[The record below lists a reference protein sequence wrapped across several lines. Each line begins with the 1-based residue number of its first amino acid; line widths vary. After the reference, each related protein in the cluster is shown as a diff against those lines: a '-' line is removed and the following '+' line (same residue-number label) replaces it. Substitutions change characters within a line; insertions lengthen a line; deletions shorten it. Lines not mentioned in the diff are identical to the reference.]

1 MSGVSPPP
9 SAPGPDARPAGG
21 TQGLSS
27 DGTSSASVAPSA
39 RPETKSGHSSS
50 SSVDPVAPSARP
62 GAGGS
67 KSDGRG
73 NPAKSKSD
81 FKRAQREERKSNAAE
96 ERRRVAM
103 ALWPNADIKK
113 DLRDAAGQDPD
124 PAKLLASTRF
134 RDLWTPF
141 SKESQPSTKTVSA
154 LRKLVVDIMT
164 PKSRS
169 NRSST
174 TSTSKSIEKSGN
186 SKRKNRSLS
195 LERSTPSKDEEHK
208 KKIPRTGDQ
217 PANLGS
223 PKTSSTPTLPRM
235 PEEEDEDDDLVID
248 ESHEPS
254 VLDLADDL
262 RSALPDYA
270 GAAQGS
276 KTSTDSPYILY
287 VHVGKEERRKMS
299 RETWT
304 VLLEKVHSATLDLA
318 LAGKGVRIDW
328 NGFAKGV
335 GLFAPADADS
345 RAAMKEIIDGITVAE
360 YSFRAWA
367 KGETGEY
374 TPLTIRIPAAMTR
387 KTFTAGKIMQ
397 AACLLNK
404 LPENSHTIRDCKD
417 VKDSKDRLLRITAK
431 RDLVDAI
438 IKLDGKLYVAA
449 TQLRVFYQ
457 RSPLNKGSKIP

>member
-1 MSGVSPPP
+1 V
-9 SAPGPDARPAGG
+9 RVV
-21 TQGLSS
+21 TFLCLCTCLS
-27 DGTSSASVAPSA
+27 
-39 RPETKSGHSSS
+39 RW
-50 SSVDPVAPSARP
+50 R
-62 GAGGS
+62 GS
-67 KSDGRG
+67 EEKKKR
-73 NPAKSKSD
+73 NAEE
-81 FKRAQREERKSNAAE
+81 FKR
-96 ERRRVAM
+96 VAL

-124 PAKLLASTRF
+124 PVKLMASTRF
-134 RDLWTPF
+134 RDMWSSF
-141 SKESQPSTKTVSA
+141 SKETHPSTKTVSA
-154 LRKLVVDIMT
+154 LRKLAVDIMT
-164 PKSRS
+164 PRS
-169 NRSST
+169 GSHRPNPA
-174 TSTSKSIEKSGN
+174 STSKSIEVKGN

-248 ESHEPS
+248 ESGEPS
-254 VLDLADDL
+254 VLDLAEDL
-262 RSALPDYA
+262 RSALPDYS
-270 GAAQGS
+270 GVAQGS
-276 KTSTDSPYILY
+276 TPKTDFPYILY
-287 VHVGKEERRKMS
+287 VHVGKEQRRKMS

-318 LAGKGVRIDW
+318 LAGKGVRIEW
-328 NGFAKGV
+328 NGYAKGV
-335 GLFAPADADS
+335 GMFAPADAAS
-345 RAAMKEIIDGITVAE
+345 RAAMKEVIDGITVAE
-360 YSFRAWA
+360 HSFRAWA
-367 KGETGEY
+367 KGEMGEF

-431 RDLVDAI
+431 KDLVDAI
-438 IKLDGKLYVAA
+438 ISLDGTLYVAA
-449 TQLRVFYQ
+449 SKLRVYYQ